1 MTRFPRRTLFAAH
14 LLAAPFFAAPG
25 ARAQG
30 FPGRPVRAVVPFPPA
45 GGVDVFARAFVPA
58 FAAALGQSVV
68 IENIGGAS
76 SRVGNQ
82 AMLRAAADGHTI
94 LITNDT
100 LAAVE
105 ALPIAGSGPFVPGLA
120 PVMLGVSASHVL
132 VANPRA
138 GLPDAAAYAER
149 LRSRRPV
156 HVGVPG
162 LGTAHHFASELLG
175 QALGGRPEHVAYR
188 GGGPLLVDVLGGT
201 LDAGVVTLNAA
212 LEHIRAGRLVALG
225 VTGKERSAAAPN
237 IPSFAE
243 TVAPGF
249 EVRTWIG
256 LLAPAGT
263 HAPALAALQA
273 AGLTALR
280 DPGVVQRLEGQGFD
294 VTGLGPEAFGT
305 LLNDTVSRFAAV
317 ADVVGMRPEG
327 A

>member
-1 MTRFPRRTLFAAH
+1 MIRLSRRSLFAAS
-14 LLAAPFFAAPG
+14 LLAAPALRAPA
-25 ARAQG
+25 ARAQ
-30 FPGRPVRAVVPFPPA
+30 GRPVRAIVPFPAA

-82 AMLRAAADGHTI
+82 AVLRAPADGQTI

-105 ALPIAGSGPFVPGLA
+105 ALPVPGNGPFVPGLA
-120 PVMLGVSASHVL
+120 PVMRGVTASHAI

-138 GLPDAAAYAER
+138 GLPDAAAFAGR
-149 LRSRRPV
+149 LRAGRRV
-156 HVGVPG
+156 TMGVPG

-175 QALGGRPEHVAYR
+175 QALGGRAEHVAYR
-188 GGGPLLVDVLGGT
+188 GGGPLIIDVLGGT
-201 LDAGVVTLNAA
+201 LDTGIVTLNAA
-212 LEHIRAGRLVALG
+212 IDHVREGRLIALG
-225 VTGKERSAAAPN
+225 VTGNERNPAAPD
-237 IPSFAE
+237 IPTFAE

-249 EVRTWIG
+249 DVRTWIG

-263 HAPALAALQA
+263 PAPALAALQA
-273 AGLTALR
+273 AGLAALA
-280 DPGVVQRLEGQGFD
+280 DPAVVQRLNGQGFE
-294 VTGLGPEAFGT
+294 VAGLGSEAFGA
-305 LLNDTVSRFAAV
+305 LLGDTVARFAAV
-317 ADVVGMRPEG
+317 AGAVGLQAEG

>member
-1 MTRFPRRTLFAAH
+1 MTRIPRRALIAAS
-14 LLAAPFFAAPG
+14 LLTAPAVH
-25 ARAQG
+25 AQG
-30 FPGRPVRAVVPFPPA
+30 LPSRPVRAVVPFPPA

-58 FAAALGQSVV
+58 FANALGQSVV

-82 AMLRAAADGHTI
+82 AVLRAAADGHTL

-105 ALPIAGSGPFVPGLA
+105 ALPVPGSGPFVPGLA
-120 PVMLGVSASHVL
+120 PVLLGVAASHVV

-138 GLPDAAAYAER
+138 GLPDAAAYAAR

-156 HVGVPG
+156 NVGVPG

-188 GGGPLLVDVLGGT
+188 GGGPLIIDVLGGT
-201 LDAGVVTLNAA
+201 LDAGIVTLNAA
-212 LEHIRAGRLVALG
+212 IDHIREGRLVALG
-225 VTGKERSAAAPN
+225 VTGKARSGAAPEV
-237 IPSFAE
+237 PTFAE

-249 EVRTWIG
+249 DIQTWIG
-256 LLAPAGT
+256 VLAPSGT
-263 HAPALAALQA
+263 PAQTLAALQA
-273 AGLTALR
+273 AGLAALR
-280 DPGVVQRLEGQGFD
+280 DPGVAQRLDGQGFE
-294 VTGLGPEAFGT
+294 VSGLGPEAFGI
-305 LLNDTVSRFAAV
+305 LLRDTVARFAAV
-317 ADVVGMRPEG
+317 AGAVGLRPED

>member
-1 MTRFPRRTLFAAH
+1 MIQMSRRG
-14 LLAAPFFAAPG
+14 LLAASFLATPAAV
-25 ARAQG
+25 RAQG
-30 FPGRPVRAVVPFPPA
+30 FPSRPVRAVVPFPPA

-82 AMLRAAADGHTI
+82 SVLRAAADGHTL

-105 ALPIAGSGPFVPGLA
+105 ALPVPGSGPFVPNLA
-120 PVMLGVSASHVL
+120 PVLLGVTASHAI

-149 LRSRRPV
+149 LRSGRRV
-156 HVGVPG
+156 TMGVPG
-162 LGTAHHFASELLG
+162 LGTAHHFASELLA
-175 QALGGRPEHVAYR
+175 QELGGRPEHVAYR

-201 LDAGVVTLNAA
+201 LDTGIVTLNAA
-212 LEHIRAGRLVALG
+212 IEHIRQGRLVALG
-225 VTGKERSAAAPN
+225 VTGKERAAAAPD

-256 LLAPAGT
+256 VLAPAGT
-263 HAPALAALQA
+263 PAPALAALNA

-280 DPGVVQRLEGQGFD
+280 DPAVARRLAEQGFD
-294 VTGLGPEAFGT
+294 VTGLPPEGFGA
-305 LLNDTVSRFAAV
+305 LLRDTVARFAAV
-317 ADVVGMRPEG
+317 AGAVGLRPED

>member
-1 MTRFPRRTLFAAH
+1 MIRIPRRALLAVS
-14 LLAAPFFAAPG
+14 LLAAPAV
-25 ARAQG
+25 RAQG
-30 FPGRPVRAVVPFPPA
+30 FPSRPIRAVVPFPPA

-58 FAAALGQSVV
+58 FAAALGQGVV

-82 AMLRAAADGHTI
+82 AVLRAAADGHTI

-105 ALPIAGSGPFVPGLA
+105 ALPVPGTGPFVPGLA
-120 PVMLGVSASHVL
+120 PVLLGVSASHAV

-156 HVGVPG
+156 NVGVPG

-212 LEHIRAGRLVALG
+212 IDHVREGRLIALG
-225 VTGKERSAAAPN
+225 VTGKERSPAAPD
-237 IPSFAE
+237 IPTFAE

-249 EVRTWIG
+249 DIRTWIG
-256 LLAPAGT
+256 VLAPAST
-263 HAPALAALQA
+263 PAPALAALQA
-273 AGLTALR
+273 AGLAALR
-280 DPGVVQRLEGQGFD
+280 DPGVIKRLSGQGFD
-294 VTGLGPEAFGT
+294 VEGLGPEAFRT
-305 LLNDTVSRFAAV
+305 LLRETVARFAAV
-317 ADVVGMRPEG
+317 AGAVGLRPED

>member
-1 MTRFPRRTLFAAH
+1 MIRIPRRALLAAS
-14 LLAAPFFAAPG
+14 LLAAPAIQTG
-25 ARAQG
+25 AVQAQG
-30 FPGRPVRAVVPFPPA
+30 FPSRPVRAVVPFPPA

-58 FAAALGQSVV
+58 FAAALGQGVV

-82 AMLRAAADGHTI
+82 AVLRAAADGHTI

-105 ALPIAGSGPFVPGLA
+105 ALPIPGSGPFVPGLA
-120 PVMLGVSASHVL
+120 PVLLGVAASHVV
-132 VANPRA
+132 VAHPRA
-138 GLPDAAAYAER
+138 GLPDAAAYAAR

-156 HVGVPG
+156 NVGVPG

-212 LEHIRAGRLVALG
+212 LDHIREGRLVALG
-225 VTGKERSAAAPN
+225 VTGKERSPAAPG
-237 IPSFAE
+237 IPTFAE
-243 TVAPGF
+243 TVAPEF
-249 EVRTWIG
+249 EIRTWIG

-263 HAPALAALQA
+263 PAPALAALQA
-273 AGLTALR
+273 AGLGALR
-280 DPGVVQRLEGQGFD
+280 DPRVVQRLNGQGFD
-294 VTGLGPEAFGT
+294 VEGRGPEAFGA
-305 LLNDTVSRFAAV
+305 LVRDTVARFAAV
-317 ADVVGMRPEG
+317 AGAVGLRPED